1 MKKLNDKIRTEKDTL
16 YIFSNDFFSEVDEI
30 TEKENELASKLI
42 SFIGTTKDDDEEIM
56 MVLQPQQLYHFFI
69 NIQRYIQK

>member
-16 YIFSNDFFSEVDEI
+16 YIFSNDVFKETSGI